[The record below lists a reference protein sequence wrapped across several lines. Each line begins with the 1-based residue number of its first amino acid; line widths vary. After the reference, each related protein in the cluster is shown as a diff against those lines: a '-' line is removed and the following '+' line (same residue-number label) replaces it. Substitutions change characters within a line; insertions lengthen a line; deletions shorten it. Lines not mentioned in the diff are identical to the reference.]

1 MAKAPDTLPLRVRMP
16 LYRRILF
23 AVLFLFMFGIGVSM
37 ALTPGQE
44 FGFYGAAVFFALL
57 GIALGAST
65 LLIPRDTFVV
75 DEEGI
80 MLAMRYRA
88 KDRKKLLWKDIVRI
102 EGVKGP
108 RGQKFL
114 AIETVQDA
122 QKAETEGM
130 GASALR
136 FLNSKLVSDGG
147 TAGEYIAESVFPGS
161 AEKMA
166 ARLNALRPLSI
177 PAPARLSA

>member
-1 MAKAPDTLPLRVRMP
+1 MATVPDTLPLRVQMP
-16 LYRRILF
+16 LYRRVLF
-23 AVLFLFMFGIGVSM
+23 AIVFLLMLVLGVSM
-37 ALTPGQE
+37 AMTPGQE
-44 FGFYGAAVFFALL
+44 LGFYSAAAFLALL
-57 GIALGAST
+57 GLALGASM
-65 LLIPRDTFVV
+65 LLIPRDTFLV

-80 MLAMRYRA
+80 TLAMRYRA